1 MLFEVK
7 DLTINYGNAEA
18 VKGISLGADE
28 GEVITLIGANG
39 AGKSSTLRAICGLV
53 KPTAGEIWFQG
64 KRIDKMS
71 PHAIA
76 KTGVIHVPEG
86 RRVLAGMTVLENL
99 RVGAYLRKDKRK
111 AAEDLERIYER
122 FPVLKQR
129 ESQHAESLSGGEQ
142 QMVAVGRAL
151 MAAPKILLMDEPS
164 LGLSPIMV
172 EEVATIIEEIHDT
185 GVTIILVEQNAA
197 MALDLASRAYIL
209 EVGAITLEGKAA
221 DLADDPR
228 VQKAYLGG

>member
-7 DLTINYGNAEA
+7 NLCVHYGNAEA
-18 VKGISLGADE
+18 VKGISLQADQ
-28 GEVITLIGANG
+28 GEVVTLIGANG

-53 KPTAGEIWFQG
+53 KPSGGEIWFQG
-64 KRIDKMS
+64 RRIDKLS
-71 PHAIA
+71 PHAIGKA
-76 KTGVIHVPEG
+76 GVIHVPEG

-111 AAEDLERIYER
+111 VAEDLERIYER

-142 QMVAVGRAL
+142 QMVAVARAL
-151 MAAPKILLMDEPS
+151 MAAPKLLLMDEPS

-172 EEVATIIEEIHDT
+172 EEVALIIEEIHNT
-185 GVTIILVEQNAA
+185 GVTILLVEQNAA

-209 EVGAITLEGKAA
+209 EVGAVTLEGKAA
-221 DLADDPR
+221 ELADDVR

>member
-7 DLTINYGNAEA
+7 DLVVHYGSAEA
-18 VKGISLGADE
+18 IKGLSLAADE
-28 GEVITLIGANG
+28 GEIITLIGANG
-39 AGKSSTLRAICGLV
+39 AGKTTTLRAISGLV
-53 KPTAGEIWFQG
+53 KPTSGEIWFQG
-64 KRIDKMS
+64 RRIDKLS

-86 RRVLAGMTVLENL
+86 RRVLHGMTVLENL
-99 RVGAYLRKDKRK
+99 RVGAYLRKDKRQ
-111 AAEDLERIYER
+111 AANDLERIYER
-122 FPVLKQR
+122 FPVLR
-129 ESQHAESLSGGEQ
+129 ERGSQHAESLSGGEQ
-142 QMVAVGRAL
+142 QMVAVARAL
-151 MAAPKILLMDEPS
+151 MADPKILLMDEPS

-172 EEVATIIEEIHDT
+172 EEVAVIIEEIHRM

-209 EVGAITLEGKAA
+209 EVGSITLEGKAA
-221 DLADDPR
+221 ELANDVR